1 MARSVDTSSKRQTE
15 NVASRKRLT
24 EDWDALFD
32 IALGALAGGGIGIM
46 LGEAF
51 GVKVGEV
58 NPALG
63 LAGPTIGVILGG
75 LMGKKVANIR
85 YRNGIR
91 K

>member
-1 MARSVDTSSKRQTE
+1 MARSAEASSKQKTG
-15 NVASRKRLT
+15 NITSRKRLM
-24 EDWDALFD
+24 EDWEALFD

-63 LAGPTIGVILGG
+63 LAGPAIGVILGG
-75 LMGKKVANIR
+75 LIGKKVADIR